1 MLIWQGFQDI
11 LINNK
16 KGKVWN
22 MVCGFIDTLCV
33 IYFIYSGVC
42 IKFCFVP

>member
-1 MLIWQGFQDI
+1 
-11 LINNK
+11 
-16 KGKVWN
+16 

-42 IKFCFVP
+42 IKFCFVPWKGMQETVNHG